1 MTTLT
6 TLREPQLAF
15 RHDQELADPRDGLT
29 LFGPLDAVYGV
40 SYGVVGTKP
49 SVDRFHRW
57 LSRLQQPIITKYT
70 GTSRPYYPGFT
81 AAFRTSWQPTPAIEV
96 LIEEHELLRR
106 VHIDD
111 KYQRTHQTVNLF
123 ADAIRKA
130 QREEESMPLIW
141 FVVITDEVYKYCRP
155 KSIVPTA
162 DRIAAIETLP
172 PKFAKRFTEETPSLF
187 PQITSASVPY
197 QYDADFHHQLKAQ
210 LLTTGIPTQIIRES
224 TIAHHDFTTSTGNP
238 KRPLDP
244 VISDIAWHLSTGT
257 FYKAGGRP
265 WKIASIRPGVCYLGL
280 VFKKD
285 DRDAD
290 PRAACCA
297 AQMFL
302 DSGDGVVF
310 RGALGPWYSAEER
323 SFHLTSAKAAE
334 LLRTAVES
342 YTAKLGDPPR
352 ELFIHGK
359 IAFDDPEWEGFKSAT
374 PAGTNLVG
382 IRIKKADALKLY
394 TRGDHPVLRGTA
406 YREDDRAGY
415 LWTKGFVPRLQTY
428 PGRGVPNPLR
438 IDIVRGEADLDTVL
452 NDVMALTKVNYNS
465 CIFADGIPVTLRF
478 ADAIGEILTAGPA
491 TETIPPLPF
500 KMYI

>member
-1 MTTLT
+1 MTKLT
-6 TLREPQLAF
+6 KLPEPQLAF
-15 RHDQELADPRDGLT
+15 RYNQAVADPRDGLT
-29 LFGPLDAVYGV
+29 LFGPLDECNGITYGI
-40 SYGVVGTKP
+40 VGTKP
-49 SVDRFHRW
+49 SIDRFHRW
-57 LSRLQQPIITKYT
+57 LAQLQQPIINDYT
-70 GTSRPYYPGFT
+70 GITRPYYPGFT
-81 AAFRTSWQPTPAIEV
+81 AAFHATWQPHPTTTVI
-96 LIEEHELLRR
+96 IEEHELLRR

-111 KYQRTHQTVNLF
+111 KYQRTHQTVNVF

-130 QREEESMPLIW
+130 QREEETMPLLW
-141 FVVITDEVYKYCRP
+141 FVLITDEVYKYCRP
-155 KSIVPTA
+155 KSIVPKA
-162 DRIAAIETLP
+162 DRIAASDKLS
-172 PKFAKRFTEETPSLF
+172 PKFAKRFTDDAPSLF
-187 PQITSASVPY
+187 PQITQASIPY

-238 KRPLDP
+238 KRKLDP
-244 VISDIAWHLSTGT
+244 VVSDIAWHLSTGT
-257 FYKAGGRP
+257 FYKAGSRP
-265 WKIASIRPGVCYLGL
+265 WKIASIRAGVCYLGL

-310 RGALGPWYSAEER
+310 RGALGPWYSSEEKT
-323 SFHLTSAKAAE
+323 FHLTATKARE
-334 LLRTAVES
+334 LLATAITS
-342 YTAKLGDPPR
+342 YTEKLGEPPK

-359 IAFDDPEWEGFKSAT
+359 IAFNDDEWQGFTSAT
-374 PAGTNLVG
+374 PRGTNLVG
-382 IRIKKADALKLY
+382 IRIKHADALKLY
-394 TRGDHPVLRGTA
+394 TRGDHPVLRGTT
-406 YREDDRAGY
+406 YREDDRTAY

-438 IDIVRGEADLDTVL
+438 IDIVRGDADLTTVL

>member
-1 MTTLT
+1 MAKRSPTHAT
-6 TLREPQLAF
+6 
-15 RHDQELADPRDGLT
+15 GLT
-29 LFGPLDAVYGV
+29 LFGPLDEVHSIRYGI
-40 SYGVVGTKP
+40 VGTRP
-49 SVDRFHRW
+49 SVERFNRW
-57 LSRLQQPIITKYT
+57 LARLQQPIINDYT
-70 GTSRPYYPGFT
+70 GVTRPYYPGFA
-81 AAFRTSWQPTPAIEV
+81 AAFHTIWEPAPTTAVI
-96 LIEEHELLRR
+96 IEEHELLRR

-130 QREEESMPLIW
+130 QREEEATPLIW
-141 FVVITDEVYKYCRP
+141 FVLITDEVYKFCRP
-155 KSIVPTA
+155 KSIVPTL
-162 DRIAAIETLP
+162 DRVIAADTLP
-172 PKFAKRFTEETPSLF
+172 PRFAKRFTDDTPSLF
-187 PQITSASVPY
+187 PQINTASLPY

-210 LLTTGIPTQIIRES
+210 LLTTGVPTQIIRES

-238 KRPLDP
+238 KRRLDP

-265 WKIASIRPGVCYLGL
+265 WKIANIRSGVCYLGL

-302 DSGDGVVF
+302 DNGDGVVF

-323 SFHLTSAKAAE
+323 TFHLTTNKAAE
-334 LLRTAVES
+334 LLRTAITS
-342 YTAKLGDPPR
+342 YTEKLGSAPK

-359 IAFDDPEWEGFKSAT
+359 IAFDDAEWQGFTSVT
-374 PAGTNLVG
+374 PPGTNVVG

-406 YREDDRAGY
+406 YYEDDRGAF

-438 IDIVRGEADLDTVL
+438 IDIVRGEADLTTVL